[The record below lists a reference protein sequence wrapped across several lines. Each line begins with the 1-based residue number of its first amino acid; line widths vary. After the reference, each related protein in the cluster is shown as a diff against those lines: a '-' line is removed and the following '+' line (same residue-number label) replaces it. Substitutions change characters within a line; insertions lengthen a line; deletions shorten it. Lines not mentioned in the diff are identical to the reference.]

1 MAGGKETP
9 RQKMIGMMYLVL
21 TALLAMNISKD
32 VLNAFIQISKGL
44 GKTNEILDTK
54 ADATIL
60 SIANSKEAE
69 KAAPFKK
76 AAEEVDKWAD
86 DMLSYLEEMKAR
98 VMASSIK
105 GNSDGTGF
113 EEFMID
119 KNGKKVAIYADYKD
133 ADSSLVVKT
142 PDENQNNT
150 SLLVGSEPQTP
161 KDGPFSAKEL
171 RTKLEQYRDK
181 LLALKVTKADT
192 GQWVFAEKAPDA
204 VNAVKGTFS
213 FADGFDHDGQ
223 KEPWETNNFYHM
235 PLVAVLANLAKIQT
249 DILNVKNTVL
259 NELAQGINA
268 SDLKFTDV
276 TVAVVPKQ
284 SYVLRGGEFEVE
296 IYLAAFNKTS
306 KTKVYMAGEASPT
319 STPTVFDPGG
329 KSAIESNEEGKCI
342 FKANTGGMSLGE
354 HSYRGQIAYMKD
366 GKEEY
371 IPFIVPPVFVGEPAL
386 VVSPVQMNVFY
397 RGLDNPVEISVPGV
411 PQSSVEASCSGCQT
425 FTKGEKGTWNVK
437 PGTDTKATISVSA
450 TINGEKKSIGTK
462 EFRVKRIPD
471 PVASFGGKKSTDST
485 IPQGD
490 ASVASG
496 VRADMENFDFNV
508 TVKVKSFKLSIVGG
522 SGNLKEYPSSSNRM
536 SEDGIQAIKKAKKGE
551 KIFIEDVMV
560 DMPDGQTRK
569 LSPIS
574 LKIV

>member
-32 VLNAFIQISKGL
+32 VLNAFIQINKGL
-44 GKTNEILDTK
+44 GKTNEILENK
-54 ADATIL
+54 AAATIE
-60 SIANSKEAE
+60 SINQSKEGA
-69 KAAPFKK
+69 KAVPFQQ
-76 AAEEVDKWAD
+76 AAAQVNQWTD
-86 DMLSYLEEMKAR
+86 DMVKYIEEIKAR
-98 VMASSIK
+98 SMACAVKRNES
-105 GNSDGTGF
+105 GEGF
-113 EEFMID
+113 EEFIVD
-119 KNGKKVAIYADYKD
+119 GKAIYPDYKNAEGD
-133 ADSSLVVKT
+133 QLVKT
-142 PDENQNNT
+142 PDSQDQT
-150 SLLVGSEPQTP
+150 SMLIGSDPANPRQ
-161 KDGPFSAKEL
+161 DAFSAAEL
-171 RTKLEQYRDK
+171 RKKLSEYRDR
-181 LLALKVTKADT
+181 LLNLTVTKADSS
-192 GQWVFAEKAPDA
+192 GKSWALPEDVKAAIAGAFDFPD
-204 VNAVKGTFS
+204 GE
-213 FADGFDHDGQ
+213 DHDGV
-223 KEPWETNNFYHM
+223 KEVWEVNNFYHM
-235 PLVAVLANLAKIQT
+235 PLVAVLANFSKIQT
-249 DILNVKNTVL
+249 DVMNAKNNVVAA
-259 NELAQGINA
+259 LAAGINA

-306 KTKVYMAGEASPT
+306 KTKVYMGGEASPT
-319 STPTVFDPGG
+319 STPAVFDVSG
-329 KSAIESNEEGKCI
+329 KSAIESNSDGKCI

-411 PQSSVEASCSGCQT
+411 PQSSVEASCTGCQT
-425 FTKGEKGTWNVK
+425 FAKGDKGTWNVK
-437 PGTDTKATISVSA
+437 PGADTKATISVSA

-471 PVASFGGKKSTDST
+471 PVPVFGGKRPTDST
-485 IPQGD
+485 ISKGD
-490 ASVASG
+490 ATVAAG

-508 TVKVKSFKLSIVGG
+508 KVVVKSFKLTIASG
-522 SGNLKEYPSSSNRM
+522 SGTLKEYPCTGN
-536 SEDGIQAIKKAKKGE
+536 QASQGLREALSKAKVGE
-551 KIFIEDVMV
+551 KIFIEEIMV

-569 LSPIS
+569 LAPIS

>member
-32 VLNAFIQISKGL
+32 VLNAFIQINKGL
-44 GKTNEILDTK
+44 GKTNEILENK
-54 ADATIL
+54 AAATIE
-60 SIANSKEAE
+60 SINQSKEGA
-69 KAAPFKK
+69 KAVPFQQ
-76 AAEEVDKWAD
+76 AAAQVSQWTD
-86 DMLSYLEEMKAR
+86 DMVKYIEEIKAR
-98 VMASSIK
+98 SMACAVK
-105 GNSDGTGF
+105 RNETGEGF
-113 EEFMID
+113 EEFIVE
-119 KNGKKVAIYADYKD
+119 GKAIYPDYKNAEGD
-133 ADSSLVVKT
+133 QLVKT
-142 PDENQNNT
+142 PDSQDQT
-150 SLLVGSEPQTP
+150 SMLIGSDPANPRQ
-161 KDGPFSAKEL
+161 DAFSAAEL
-171 RTKLEQYRDK
+171 RKKLTEYRDR
-181 LLALKVTKADT
+181 LLNLSVTKADSSGKSWTLPEDVKAAIT
-192 GQWVFAEKAPDA
+192 GAFDFP
-204 VNAVKGTFS
+204 KGV
-213 FADGFDHDGQ
+213 DHDGV
-223 KEPWETNNFYHM
+223 EEEWEVNNFYHM
-235 PLVAVLANLAKIQT
+235 PLVAVLANFSKIQT
-249 DILNVKNTVL
+249 DVMNAKNNVVAA
-259 NELAQGINA
+259 LAAGINA

-306 KTKVYMAGEASPT
+306 KTKVYMGGEASPT
-319 STPTVFDPGG
+319 STPAVFDVSG
-329 KSAIESNEEGKCI
+329 KSAIESNSDGKCI

-411 PQSSVEASCSGCQT
+411 PQSSVEASCTGCQT
-425 FTKGEKGTWNVK
+425 FAKGDKGTWNVR
-437 PGTDTKATISVSA
+437 PGADQKATISVSA

-471 PVASFGGKKSTDST
+471 PIPSFGGKKPTDGT
-485 IPQGD
+485 IARGD

-496 VRADMENFDFNV
+496 VAANMENFDFNV
-508 TVKVKSFKLSIVGG
+508 KVVVKSFKLTIVSGA
-522 SGNLKEYPSSSNRM
+522 GNLKEYPSSSNRI
-536 SEDGIQAIKKAKKGE
+536 SEAGSEAIKKAKVGE
-551 KIFIEDVMV
+551 KIFIEDIMV

-569 LSPIS
+569 LAPIS